1 MRKSNIFATLA
12 LAVTA
17 ICCVA
22 RAQAQQN
29 CPVPPSVSA
38 ATGENMF
45 LPQQESQLGSLM
57 AEQMDHRYKILEA
70 PELTAHMERVAGR
83 ILAQLPPTGLQFQF
97 YLIDTPIVD
106 AFSSAGGR
114 IYVTRK
120 MAAFLRN
127 DDELAGLLA
136 HEIGHIVTHQPAI
149 EMTMLFQQVLGVHQ
163 VSTREDI
170 AAKYNQLLDNSF
182 RASGA
187 YRKLA
192 REVEPDQLVAD
203 RVAVYATAT
212 AGYSPQA
219 VLQFFDRLA
228 QTHGKTGGL
237 FSDWF
242 GLTTPAEKRLREMRK
257 ELAAMPAKCA
267 AASASSPSA
276 EFQKW
281 QTDVVGYS
289 GVSHKENL
297 PGLLTRQRLDP
308 PLREDITHLRFS
320 PDGRYAL
327 AQDESSIFVLTH
339 QPFAF
344 SFRIDAPEAQFASF
358 TPDSQNIV
366 FSTRGLRV
374 ENWSVADQNRVS
386 VHEMVVE
393 DGCFQSRLSPDGKT
407 LACLTQRTNSSGIV
421 PVPYLDLQIF
431 DVATGESI
439 FTKKQFLAPNF
450 ENAILLLL
458 LAIRDS
464 GEFNFM
470 PMAFSPDGRY
480 LVAASRNATL
490 ALNIGTRATVPLH
503 GMLNDLLKDGFAFMD
518 SDRVVVEN
526 GSNPAK
532 SAILKFPSGDMIKP
546 IVLGNQSLDSTTQGN
561 YVLLRPVTDAL
572 VGVMDWKTS
581 RGVLALTRTPAVDI
595 YDQQYLAQMSSGQ
608 VVLFNMATMKSDAQV
623 DLPVSPLGS
632 LRVQS
637 VSPDFHWLA
646 LSGGT
651 RGAVWDLSSMKRM
664 IFARGFRGAAIDG
677 NSALYAD
684 FPKDR
689 DVARMIGR
697 ADFSSQRITPAV
709 SLGPDSRARQHGPY
723 LMTLKPN
730 RKDKS
735 TDQDVTME
743 VADARDGKILW
754 TMNFPK
760 EVPDS
765 TFISD
770 ENRVIL
776 EWNAQTDAAR
786 VEIKKN
792 EILGKQFSAM
802 KDHSGVYLEMVLDA
816 GTGRS
821 LGNILIDTGNS
832 SFRLENSYSSGD
844 WLLVGD
850 DQNRTLVYSIGDS
863 ALKGTV
869 FGKRSILSPSAG
881 LFATENQEGQLQIYS
896 LPGLAKRADIRFS
909 SPISMDRFSADGK
922 KLFVLTK
929 NQDFYVFDAAA
940 LGQSGQI
947 VSK

>member
-1 MRKSNIFATLA
+1 MGKPNIFATFA
-12 LAVTA
+12 LVVMA
-17 ICCVA
+17 ICCGA
-22 RAQAQQN
+22 GAQAQQN

-38 ATGENMF
+38 ASGENMF

-57 AEQMDHRYKILEA
+57 AEQMDHRYRILEA
-70 PELTAHMERVAGR
+70 PELTTHLDRVAGR

-97 YLIDTPIVD
+97 FLIDTPIAD

-120 MAAFLRN
+120 MVAFLRN

-170 AAKYNQLLDNSF
+170 AAKYNQLLDNSV
-182 RASGA
+182 RGSGT
-187 YRKLA
+187 YRKIA
-192 REVEPDQLVAD
+192 REEEPDQLIAD

-219 VLQFFDRLA
+219 ILQFFDRLA

-257 ELAAMPAKCA
+257 ELAALPATCA
-267 AASASSPSA
+267 VPPASSPTA

-289 GVSHKENL
+289 SVSHQESL

-320 PDGRYAL
+320 PDGRYVL
-327 AQDESSIFVLTH
+327 AQDESSIFVLTR

-374 ENWSVADQNRVS
+374 ETWSIAGQNRVS
-386 VHEMVVE
+386 AHEMVVD

-407 LACLTQRTNSSGIV
+407 LACLTARTNSSGII

-439 FTKKQFLAPNF
+439 FTKKQFLAPKL
-450 ENAILLLL
+450 ENAILFLLL
-458 LAIRDS
+458 EIRDAS
-464 GEFNFM
+464 EFNFM

-480 LVAASRNATL
+480 LVAASRDTTL
-490 ALNIGTRATVPLH
+490 TVNIGSRATVPLH
-503 GMLNDLLKDGFAFMD
+503 GMLNDLLKDGFAFLD
-518 SDRVVVEN
+518 SDRIVVEN

-532 SAILKFPSGDMIKP
+532 SAILNFPSGDTIKP
-546 IVLGNQSLDSTTQGN
+546 IALGNQSLDSTSQGN

-572 VGVMDWKTS
+572 VGVMDWKTGK
-581 RGVLALTRTPAVDI
+581 GVLALTRTPAVDV
-595 YDQQYLAQMSSGQ
+595 YDQQYIAQMSSGQ
-608 VVLFNMATMKSDAQV
+608 VILFNVATMKSDAQV
-623 DLPVSPLGS
+623 DLPVGPLGS
-632 LRVQS
+632 LRVQT

-651 RGAVWDLSSMKRM
+651 RGAVWDLSSMKRL
-664 IFARGFRGAAIDG
+664 IFVRGFRGAAIDG

-697 ADFSSQRITPAV
+697 ADLSSQRITLAV
-709 SLGPDSRARQHGPY
+709 SLGADSQARQHGPY

-735 TDQDVTME
+735 TAQDVTME
-743 VADARDGKILW
+743 VADAHDGKTLW
-754 TMNFPK
+754 TMNFPR
-760 EVPDS
+760 EAPVS
-765 TFISD
+765 AFISD

-786 VEIKKN
+786 EEIKKD
-792 EILGKQFSAM
+792 ESLGKQFSSM
-802 KDHSGVYLEMVLDA
+802 KDHSGVYLQMVLDA
-816 GTGRS
+816 GTGHS
-821 LGNILIDTGNS
+821 VGNALIDTGNN
-832 SFRLENSYSSGD
+832 SFRLESAYSSGD

-850 DQNRTLVYSIGDS
+850 DQNRTLVYSIGDR
-863 ALKGTV
+863 ALKGAV
-869 FGKRSILSPSAG
+869 FGSRSILSQSGG
-881 LFATENQEGQLQIYS
+881 LFATENQEEQLQIYS
-896 LPGLAKRADIRFS
+896 LPGLEKRAHIRFS

-922 KLFVLTK
+922 RLFVLTK
-929 NQDFYVFDAAA
+929 NQDIYVFDAAA
-940 LGQSGQI
+940 LGQSGPTDP
-947 VSK
+947 K